1 MLAIYRRHLKSCS
14 HRSEGRAYRRCHCP
28 IWVDGF
34 IGAKDI
40 RESLDVRDWQKAQ
53 DQVREWEAAGAKESP
68 TAKNEPTT
76 IQAAVDADLRDALA
90 QGLRKST
97 IGQYRAVLR
106 RLAEF
111 ATQRGI
117 RYVAELDIAAMAA
130 FRESWT
136 DKPITALK
144 RLEKLRSFF
153 KFCQSRGWI
162 AENPARM
169 LKNPKVPVKVTLPF
183 TRDHM
188 ANILAAAGEYR
199 GHSKSALAA
208 RAFILLLRYSGL
220 RIGDAV
226 TLSRERIN
234 DGRLFLYTAKTGT
247 PVWLPLPPPVLEA
260 LKATAGAGPYFFWTP
275 EATAKSC
282 ARDWERTLRRIF
294 RMAGIPSGHAH
305 RFRDTFA
312 VELLLAGVP
321 LERVSTLLGHQSTRV
336 TEKHYSPWVAAR
348 QEQLEQDVRRT
359 WGTDLLVTDRLVS
372 ETKGTPGVHGKEKFI
387 N

>member
-1 MLAIYRRHLKSCS
+1 MITIYRRHLKSCD
-14 HRSEGRAYRRCHCP
+14 HRGEGREYRRCHCP
-28 IWVDGF
+28 VWADGF
-34 IGAKDI
+34 LGKDEL
-40 RESLDVRDWQKAQ
+40 RESLKTRNWQKASEKIL
-53 DQVREWEAAGAKESP
+53 EWETRGSREAP
-68 TAKNEPTT
+68 TPEREPMT

-90 QGLRKST
+90 QGLRAST

-106 RLAEF
+106 RLTEF
-111 ATQRGI
+111 AAQRGL
-117 RYVAELDIAAMAA
+117 RYITELDIAEMAA

-136 DKPITALK
+136 DQPITALK

-153 KFCQSRGWI
+153 AFCQNRGWI

-188 ANILAAAGEYR
+188 ANILAAASEYR

-260 LKATAGAGPYFFWTP
+260 LNATAGASPYCFWTP
-275 EATAKSC
+275 DSTARSC

-294 RMAGIPSGHAH
+294 RMAGLPSGHAH

-321 LERVSTLLGHQSTRV
+321 LERVSVLLGHQSTKV
-336 TEKHYSPWVAAR
+336 TEKHYAPWVKAR
-348 QEQLEQDVRRT
+348 QDQLEADIRRT
-359 WGTDLLVTDRLVS
+359 WDADLLASS
-372 ETKGTPGVHGKEKFI
+372 EMKGTPEVHRKEQFL